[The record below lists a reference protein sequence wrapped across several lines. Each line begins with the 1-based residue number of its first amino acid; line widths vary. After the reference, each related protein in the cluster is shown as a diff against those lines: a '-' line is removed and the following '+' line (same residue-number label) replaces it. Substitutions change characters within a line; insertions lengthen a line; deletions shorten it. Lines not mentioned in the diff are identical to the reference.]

1 VGIDLDARSLARPSH
16 APTFSLTTLHSFVR
30 SFARSPGAPYFVATV
45 VEWFDR
51 YQTTGLDITYPIFQ
65 QRDAIGAFGTW
76 SVGLQ
81 PVPCP
86 VDTNLTIN
94 FHDYSKPYPVS
105 GGASEGDTWNPDESI
120 GTIVDN
126 PAVSLCD
133 NRYDV
138 ICGQM
143 VDDPNKNPVGWPKI
157 KAWGSRFPLGD
168 LTVVYGGQEF
178 AMKRSADDFWEPL
191 GPNPGLTVESAVTI
205 RVQCLDGEM
214 AYTKET
220 TIDRVGDCLCKYQ
233 DPECRPC
240 ETDIQC

>member
-1 VGIDLDARSLARPSH
+1 MRLRALTLSLALR
-16 APTFSLTTLHSFVR
+16 ASLVR
-30 SFARSPGAPYFVATV
+30 
-45 VEWFDR
+45 
-51 YQTTGLDITYPIFQ
+51 QTTGLDITYPIFQ
-65 QRDAIGAFGTW
+65 QRDVIGAFGTW

-178 AMKRSADDFWEPL
+178 SMKRSSDDFWEPL
-191 GPNPGLTVESAVTI
+191 GANPGLTVDSAVTI

-233 DPECRPC
+233 DPECQPC